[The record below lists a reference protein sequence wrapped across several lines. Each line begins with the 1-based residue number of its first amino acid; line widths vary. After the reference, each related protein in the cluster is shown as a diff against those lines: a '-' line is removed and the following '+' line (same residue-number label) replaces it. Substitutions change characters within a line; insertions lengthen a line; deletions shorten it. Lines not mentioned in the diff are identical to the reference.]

1 MWPNREQTDEMLEQY
16 AVTATWDELAD
27 KLIDRYRG
35 VAARLIMYFAQS
47 QMASSPSSSGRWGE
61 VARTVRAAW

>member
-1 MWPNREQTDEMLEQY
+1 MLEHY

-35 VAARLIMYFAQS
+35 IAARLIMYFAQG
-47 QMASSPSSSGRWGE
+47 QMERSPESAGKWGE